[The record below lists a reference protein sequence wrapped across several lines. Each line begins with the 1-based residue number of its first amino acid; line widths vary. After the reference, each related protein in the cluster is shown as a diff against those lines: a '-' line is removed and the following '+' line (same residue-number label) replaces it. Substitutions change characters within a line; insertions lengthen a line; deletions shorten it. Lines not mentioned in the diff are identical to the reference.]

1 MSFWQKSTGET
12 LNSQTAKTEY
22 QSGTDL
28 APIPKGT
35 LLKAMPTE
43 AKWSEYEGQ
52 RFINIRWDVIDGEY
66 KKRIVFQK
74 LHVCDS
80 DSAKR
85 DRAIDMLAAIDMNAT
100 GGKLMA
106 LGREPS
112 DIDLMSNL
120 CNKPMII
127 RVQVWTQEKK
137 VIVNGKEETDVKQGN
152 WIDSV
157 SSAKKSKPEIA
168 KMVQQASAPAP
179 AQQAAAAP
187 TEPAVDYDE
196 DVPF

>member
-74 LHVCDS
+74 LRVGDS

-100 GGKLMA
+100 GGKLMG

-127 RVQVWTQEKK
+127 RVQIW
-137 VIVNGKEETDVKQGN
+137 ETEDKTKSGN

-179 AQQAAAAP
+179 AQQAAPAQS
-187 TEPAVDYDE
+187 EPPVDYDE
-196 DVPF
+196 DVGF

>member
-74 LHVCDS
+74 LRVGDG

-127 RVQVWTQEKK
+127 RVQVW
-137 VIVNGKEETDVKQGN
+137 ETEDKSKSGN

-157 SSAKKSKPEIA
+157 SSAKKSKSEVA
-168 KMVQQASAPAP
+168 KMVQQASEPAAQQPAP
-179 AQQAAAAP
+179 AQS
-187 TEPAVDYDE
+187 EPPVDYDE
-196 DVPF
+196 EIPF